1 MPEISP
7 LIVNGVGVAAA
18 VTSVSSFA
26 PQIVKIIKEKDA
38 SSVSLKTY
46 ALTVTT
52 FTLWSAYGVMS
63 GAWPVTLANTCALGM
78 SATVLALKWRY
89 GRDA

>member
-7 LIVNGVGVAAA
+7 LIVNAVGVAAA

-52 FTLWSAYGVMS
+52 FTLWSIYGVMS
-63 GAWPVTLANTCALGM
+63 GAWPVTLANTCALGK

-89 GRDA
+89 GRT

>member
-7 LIVNGVGVAAA
+7 FIVNGIGVAAA
-18 VTSVSSFA
+18 LTSISSFA
-26 PQIVKIIKEKDA
+26 PQIVKIIKERDA

-52 FTLWSAYGVMS
+52 FILWTTYGLLS
-63 GAWPVTLANTCALGM
+63 GAWPVTLANACALGM
-78 SATVLALKWRY
+78 AATVLTLKWRY
-89 GRDA
+89 DRK